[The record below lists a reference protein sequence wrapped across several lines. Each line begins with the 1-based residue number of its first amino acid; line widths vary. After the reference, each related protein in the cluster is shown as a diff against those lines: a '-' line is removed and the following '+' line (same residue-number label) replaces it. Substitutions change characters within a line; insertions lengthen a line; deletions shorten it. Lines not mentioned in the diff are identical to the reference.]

1 MIKQSKI
8 IIIMALSSAVGRS
21 IIGGG
26 GGGHIYIL
34 VFTDL
39 KNNQFQKKFMTQHT
53 NI

>member
-1 MIKQSKI
+1 VIKQSKI
-8 IIIMALSSAVGRS
+8 IIIKAPSSAVGRS
-21 IIGGG
+21 IIGG